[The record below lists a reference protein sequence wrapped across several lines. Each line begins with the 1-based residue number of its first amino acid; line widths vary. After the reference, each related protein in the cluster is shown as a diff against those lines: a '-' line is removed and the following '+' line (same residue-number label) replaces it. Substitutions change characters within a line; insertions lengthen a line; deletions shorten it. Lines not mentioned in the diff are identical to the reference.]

1 MYWTYSRNI
10 GAVRPRIPRGRQSS
24 RIVDF
29 QFDGLFDL
37 VDDVRLEFRSPEFG
51 VFFFDAVDQ
60 VDAEVEV
67 DRLIAQDVLELLAD
81 ACHFVLAVEGEDHD
95 KAAIEED
102 PFHDDVVADQ
112 VF

>member
-1 MYWTYSRNI
+1 MIWAWNS
-10 GAVRPRIPRGRQSS
+10 GVQ
-24 RIVDF
+24 
-29 QFDGLFDL
+29 
-37 VDDVRLEFRSPEFG
+37 RSG
-51 VFFFDAVDQ
+51 IFFFDAVDQ

-81 ACHFVLAVEGEDHD
+81 ACHLILAVEGEDHH

-112 VF
+112 VL